1 MFGGGAAPM
10 VGGLASSS
18 PKDDKKEEAAAPMMF
33 GGGAAPMFGGL
44 ASSSP
49 KDDKKEEA
57 AAPMFGGGAAPMF
70 GGLASSSPKDGKKE
84 EAAAPMMFGGGA
96 APAGGSLFGASA
108 GGGGMFGAAAAPAGG
123 ALFGAAGGA
132 PMFGGAAP
140 AAKADEADDDAPIV
154 NEEDKNDEP
163 VAVMLNDGEKVEI
176 ESRCKGFL
184 WDKSKEGGAGWS
196 ERGIHVARVIC
207 NADAGYSSLVVK
219 HSAAPFKV
227 LGQQGSDVAG
237 LNCKLSAAV
246 MGMMKQAGKTV
257 TVFLPGSDGDII
269 KYLLRLKGD
278 KEATELMEKIKKHS

>member
-1 MFGGGAAPM
+1 MF
-10 VGGLASSS
+10 GGLASSS
-18 PKDDKKEEAAAPMMF
+18 PKDDKKEAAAPMMFGGGAAAPMFGGLASSSPKDDKKEAAAPMMF
-33 GGGAAPMFGGL
+33 GGGGAAPMFGGL

-57 AAPMFGGGAAPMF
+57 AAPMFGGGA
-70 GGLASSSPKDGKKE
+70 S
-84 EAAAPMMFGGGA
+84 
-96 APAGGSLFGASA
+96 AGGTSLFGASA

-123 ALFGAAGGA
+123 ALFGGAGGA

-140 AAKADEADDDAPIV
+140 AAKDEADDDAPIV

-227 LGQQGSDVAG
+227 LGQQGGDVAG

-278 KEATELMEKIKKHS
+278 KEATELMEKIKKHSA